1 MRPNFALDFTS
12 AGLAL
17 FHRTSIGWARVGDVN
32 LASEHLD
39 IDLAYLMQKAQV
51 RDPMP
56 IRCKLIIPNDQ
67 IRYIAIETGDVTEI
81 QRRDLVMHA
90 LLGET
95 PYHIEELAFSWSVCG
110 GVTQIAAVAR
120 ETLEEA
126 EGFASQYGFNPVSF
140 VAIPELGVYSGEAFF
155 GPTYFATQE
164 LGGETVER
172 DVVQLPILEDVL
184 PDDLSQA
191 PVDPVSPDAELS
203 TGPLLVLPAIN
214 LPRRRDI
221 MGPENLPPKGE
232 PPVETPSIEVT
243 DSTTQQPFHPEIAIA
258 PASTAASAVAQTVLA
273 TMPLRPAE
281 DEAEQMTIF
290 GARGAEAAPPAFRRK
305 TGVLLICFVILGAA
319 GAALLS
325 SDHTRA
331 SLFGLFS
338 SRTEAD
344 VSTGVETP
352 SNRGPS
358 GPSQPAPTLETAA
371 QGVPSQDIDLPDI
384 GETVAPAPAPPLLD
398 MPLRADPATPAEA
411 SARYAATGIWQRAP
425 TQSVAPIPSELGD
438 IRFSEVSPA
447 DRVKDVVGLPS
458 PEARPEVGTGLQPPP
473 NPPAADQKFALDERG
488 FVAGTSKGAMTPQ
501 GHLVYLGAPSK
512 VPPPRPDAT
521 KDAALSESLA
531 TPDAAPTETGAPPE
545 TDAQAEPATAP
556 TPDTSA
562 LPPPGQL
569 HPKARPEDL
578 VTALIK
584 EADPEEVS
592 DLEETGSELA
602 TAEAVRPRARPNDFA
617 ASIAAAQAASRP
629 IAVPQIQAPTVQPPG
644 PTRASVAKEATEKN
658 ALKLN
663 AMNLLGVMGKP
674 SNRSALVRL
683 SNGRILKVKVGDKL
697 DGGRVAAIGAE
708 ELRYIKSNR
717 NLTLRMPKDG

>member
-1 MRPNFALDFTS
+1 MRPNFALNFTS

-17 FHRTSIGWARVGDVN
+17 FHRTSTGWARVGDVN
-32 LASEHLD
+32 LASENLET
-39 IDLAYLMQKAQV
+39 DLAHLMQSAQV

-56 IRCKLIIPNDQ
+56 MHCKLIIPNDQ

-81 QRRDLVMHA
+81 DRRDMVMRALV
-90 LLGET
+90 GQT
-95 PYHIEELAFSWSVCG
+95 PYHIEELAFSWSVSG
-110 GVTQIAAVAR
+110 GFTQIAAVAR

-140 VAIPELGVYSGEAFF
+140 VAIPEPGVYSGEAYF

-164 LGGETVER
+164 LGGEIVER
-172 DVVQLPILEDVL
+172 DVVQLPMLEDVV
-184 PDDLSQA
+184 PADSMHTPVIPASSEADLS
-191 PVDPVSPDAELS
+191 
-203 TGPLLVLPAIN
+203 TRPLLILPEI
-214 LPRRRDI
+214 LFPRRRDI
-221 MGPENLPPKGE
+221 MGPEALTPQIAPHI
-232 PPVETPSIEVT
+232 ETTSAVKT
-243 DSTTQQPFHPEIAIA
+243 DSTRQQTSLPELGSAHQ
-258 PASTAASAVAQTVLA
+258 STAGSTGAQPALA

-290 GARGAEAAPPAFRRK
+290 GARGAEADPPAARRK
-305 TGVLLICFVILGAA
+305 MTVLLICFVILGAA

-325 SDHTRA
+325 SDHT
-331 SLFGLFS
+331 LGLFPGQ
-338 SRTEAD
+338 TDAD
-344 VSTGVETP
+344 VSVDVETSANGGTP
-352 SNRGPS
+352 S
-358 GPSQPAPTLETAA
+358 PSQSVPSLETAT
-371 QGVPSQDIDLPDI
+371 QGIPSSDIDLPDL
-384 GETVAPAPAPPLLD
+384 GETVAPAPAPPLSE

-438 IRFSEVSPA
+438 IRFSEVSPT

-473 NPPAADQKFALDERG
+473 NPPAADQKFALDARG
-488 FVAGTSKGAMTPQ
+488 FVAGTSRGAMTPQ

-521 KDAALSESLA
+521 KYAALSESLA
-531 TPDAAPTETGAPPE
+531 TPDAAPTETGAPSE
-545 TDAQAEPATAP
+545 TDAQAEPASAP

-578 VTALIK
+578 VTAVIK

-629 IAVPQIQAPTVQPPG
+629 IAEPQIQAPTVQPPG

-697 DGGRVAAIGAE
+697 DGGRVAAIGAD